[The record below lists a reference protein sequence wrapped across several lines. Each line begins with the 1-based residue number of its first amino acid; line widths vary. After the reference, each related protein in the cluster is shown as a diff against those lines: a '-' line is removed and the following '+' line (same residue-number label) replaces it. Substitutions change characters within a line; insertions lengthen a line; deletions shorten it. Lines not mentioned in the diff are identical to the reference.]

1 MGVAEVLGP
10 VLGALVVD
18 RAYPVVLPQDLKSW
32 PAIRFSSYAVPAS
45 TNCGDSDLDDHRI
58 QVDVYG
64 PDFDEVAAL
73 GAKDGPVCGAIESAF
88 ESWERISIEQGF
100 EEDGRLY
107 RCLIVYQVAAR

>member
-10 VLGALVVD
+10 VLGALVDD

-64 PDFDEVAAL
+64 SEFDEVAAL
-73 GAKDGPVCGAIESAF
+73 GAKDGPVCGAIETAF
-88 ESWERISIEQGF
+88 ESWERISIEHSF
-100 EEDGRLY
+100 EEDGRLF
-107 RCLIVYQVAAR
+107 RCLVVYQVAAP